1 MKAQKHLQNGIFSS
15 DTNLGRELSI
25 NPGCES
31 VYLINL
37 ISIYKMWVE
46 ISLNRAKVIFYL
58 VDNGGKALPA
68 LPEETGTGTGALGT
82 ASIVCHRDWNP
93 GH

>member
-1 MKAQKHLQNGIFSS
+1 
-15 DTNLGRELSI
+15 
-25 NPGCES
+25 
-31 VYLINL
+31 
-37 ISIYKMWVE
+37 MWVE